1 MGGICGWVTAA
12 RAGPT
17 GQDDARASALRGV
30 MTGAIA
36 HRGGVR
42 WLDRATLAGAA
53 APGPIAADSVANSQ
67 AALER
72 AFSESSGDPA
82 ALATRLKGPFAVAA
96 LDPARGRLILAR
108 DRLGEKPLYW
118 TSTQDG
124 IAFASEIKAL
134 IAAGLPSDRALRPE
148 ALDAYLAF
156 TYIPAPWTI
165 LRQVHKVPS
174 GHCVSIDVGIELGRP
189 SSGGQAS
196 WNLVRYWK
204 LPASDGTQAEPAEAI
219 ARLSEALAR
228 RIPDDRRAVIFLSGG
243 LDSSVV
249 AALYARA
256 TGRAPTTLSIGFPAQ
271 GRLDESQ
278 HARRVAR
285 LLGSD
290 HHEISCDE
298 MDAET
303 ARSVIAQLDE
313 PMADAACLPTFVLA
327 REASRTAP
335 VALTGDGADA
345 LLAGDHWFRR
355 LKRLDAL
362 ARMPSI
368 VRALI
373 PGMAFFAE
381 LKNRGRSREMVRLA
395 ALPPGQRYLSI
406 RQKWTPSERLAIYN
420 PAFARSV
427 DMSRTAATYLDAP
440 VGWGARGSVEAAI
453 RLDAAHGLPE
463 DLLMKA
469 DKMCGAHG
477 VDSRSPFMDQDFVE
491 WAARLDV
498 NLHLRGSS
506 SKDLLKRA
514 AESLLPRDLVWRRKH
529 GFQTPIGRWM
539 KGPLRGLTEAA
550 FDPSLVQR
558 QAIFDAD
565 TMARLKASFEAA
577 PEGPGS
583 AALNGR
589 VWQIVALQ
597 TWWRQ
602 IFGSR

>member
-1 MGGICGWVTAA
+1 MGGICGWVSAAPAGSSERDVA
-12 RAGPT
+12 RAT
-17 GQDDARASALRGV
+17 TLRGV
-30 MTGAIA
+30 MTAAIA
-36 HRGGVR
+36 HRGDVR
-42 WLDRATLAGAA
+42 WLDRATHPGAT
-53 APGPIAADSVANSQ
+53 PGPIAADSVANTQ
-67 AALER
+67 ADLEL
-72 AFSESSGDPA
+72 AFTDSSGDPA
-82 ALATRLKGPFAVAA
+82 ELATRLKGSFAVAA
-96 LDPARGRLILAR
+96 LDRSRGRLILAR

-118 TSTQDG
+118 TVMPDG

-134 IAAGLPSDRALRPE
+134 LAAGLPVDRALRPV

-165 LRQVHKVPS
+165 YTHVHKVPS
-174 GHCVSIDVGIELGRP
+174 GHSVSFALNNLDAGEQDVTRM
-189 SSGGQAS
+189 
-196 WNLVRYWK
+196 VRYWK
-204 LPASDGTQAEPAEAI
+204 VPDSDGSSAGPDDAL
-219 ARLSEALAR
+219 ARLEEALAR
-228 RIPDDRRAVIFLSGG
+228 RIPEDRRAVVFLSGG

-249 AALYARA
+249 AALFARVTGSAPA
-256 TGRAPTTLSIGFPAQ
+256 TFSIGFPAK
-271 GRLDESQ
+271 GLEGLDESR

-290 HHEISCDE
+290 HHEIALDAI
-298 MDAET
+298 DAET
-303 ARSVIAQLDE
+303 VRRVIGQLDE

-327 REASRTAP
+327 REASRVAP

-368 VRALI
+368 VRFMV
-373 PGMAFFAE
+373 PGVAFFAE
-381 LKNRGRSREMVRLA
+381 LKNRGRAREMIRLA
-395 ALPPGQRYLSI
+395 ALPPAQRYLSI
-406 RQKWTPSERLAIYN
+406 RQKWTPAERLAIYDA
-420 PAFARSV
+420 AFAKSV
-427 DMSRTAATYLDAP
+427 DVSRTAATYLDAP
-440 VGWGARGSVEAAI
+440 VGWGERSSVEAAV
-453 RLDAAHGLPE
+453 RLDATHGLPE

-514 AESLLPRDLVWRRKH
+514 AESLLPRDLIWRRKH
-529 GFQTPIGRWM
+529 GFQTPVGRWM
-539 KGPLRGLTEAA
+539 KGPLHALTEAA
-550 FDPSLVQR
+550 FDPSLLRR

-565 TMARLKASFEAA
+565 AMARLEATFEGA

-583 AALNGR
+583 QALNGR
-589 VWQIVALQ
+589 VWQIVAFQ

-602 IFGSR
+602 IFEPR